1 MINSWTLKNFKSV
14 ADKTTLDFAP
24 LTIFAGSNS
33 SGKSTI
39 LQSILMIT
47 QTIQNSVRS
56 KSVILNG
63 HMVKLGTFNDILSN
77 NSAEG
82 IISVGFTITP
92 NRDVAEYKFN
102 RYSFGAGEEIRKLVC
117 EFSFSA
123 SGLRKDL
130 LQLQP
135 KLEELNLKV
144 TRDDP
149 RQEGKHSESEV
160 SITRSSSTIE
170 GKLKKFELKQENLNA
185 NEISSLEYDVNKPR
199 RPSQIRL
206 NHVFR
211 NEKNT
216 GEFAGASL
224 YHFLPESLTLA
235 YDIIEEKRKMI
246 TEMVINPRQ
255 FREYEIIENIDSYFS
270 EKFKLFILELFNGIE
285 KDFKGESRLL
295 NTFNKAL
302 EILKEDFTYVNI
314 KKCTS
319 VPIFQQ
325 LYTQK
330 AVEHKDDIKKII
342 ELGPDKQYGLDIQR
356 SYFYDVV
363 QFVDTFCR
371 RSVKY
376 LGPLRDEPKPIYPL
390 IGSSDPSD
398 IGLKGENTASVFDI
412 HKETLI
418 TYIKP
423 IYFESEG
430 QKIEVTQDSLQNA
443 VFEWLNYMGVA
454 KSVVT
459 SDKGKLGHEMK
470 ITTQGSE
477 SEHELTHVGVGV
489 SQVLPILVLSLLA
502 EEDSCLIF
510 EQPELHL
517 HPKVQTRLADFFSS
531 MLFLKKQCIV
541 ETHSEYLINRLRY
554 LIAVSDKDE
563 LSSKINIYF
572 VEKDNDK
579 SIYNKVL
586 INRYGT
592 ITNWPKGFFDENER
606 NAASV
611 IRAAMEKK
619 RKDEALKS

>member
-14 ADKTTLDFAP
+14 TDKTTLDFAP

-39 LQSILMIT
+39 IQSILMIA

-77 NSAEG
+77 GSAEET
-82 IISVGFTITP
+82 ILVGFTITP
-92 NRDVAEYKFN
+92 NKNVSENKFN
-102 RYSFGAGEEIRKLVC
+102 RYSIRSGEEIKKLVC

-123 SGLRKDL
+123 IGPRKDL

-135 KLEELNLKV
+135 KLEELNLKI
-144 TRDDP
+144 TRNDP
-149 RQEGKHSESEV
+149 RLESKDSESEV
-160 SITRSSSTIE
+160 SISRSNSSIE
-170 GKLKKFELKQENLNA
+170 SKLKKYELQHDKLNP

-199 RPSQIRL
+199 RPSQIRHGL
-206 NHVFR
+206 R
-211 NEKNT
+211 SQKQM
-216 GEFAGASL
+216 GEFAGAAL
-224 YHFLPESLTLA
+224 YHFLPQTLTLA
-235 YDIIEEKRKMI
+235 YDIIEEKKRII
-246 TEMVINPRQ
+246 TEMIINARQ
-255 FREYEIIENIDSYFS
+255 FREYEIVENIDDYLN
-270 EKFKLFILELFNGIE
+270 EKFKLFFLSLLDDIVKG
-285 KDFKGESRLL
+285 FKGESRFLDSFVKSL
-295 NTFNKAL
+295 AN
-302 EILKEDFTYVNI
+302 LKEDFTYANI
-314 KKCTS
+314 KKCYS

-325 LYTQK
+325 LITQRVVESKDELK
-330 AVEHKDDIKKII
+330 ALID
-342 ELGPDKQYGLDIQR
+342 LGSVKQYGLDIQH
-356 SYFYDVV
+356 SYFYDVLE
-363 QFVDTFCR
+363 FVDVFCR

-390 IGSSDPSD
+390 IGSADPSD

-412 HKETLI
+412 HKETI
-418 TYIKP
+418 INYIKP
-423 IYFESEG
+423 EWFESDL
-430 QKIEVTQDSLQNA
+430 QKKEVVEDTLENA
-443 VFEWLNYMGVA
+443 VFEWLSYMGVA

-531 MLFLKKQCIV
+531 MLYLNKQCIV

-572 VEKDNDK
+572 VEKDHDK
-579 SIYNKVL
+579 STYNKLL

-606 NAASV
+606 NASSV
-611 IRAAMEKK
+611 IKAAMDKK
-619 RKDEALKS
+619 RKDDSLKQ